1 MYLFRL
7 VDLGQSKPDSKVRGL
22 LMYSNFIRATKPKIN
37 ALAVATIFSVGL
49 PGALAQDEGS
59 EEKKAEKRVDTTVVI
74 GDADDILDVPGSGAV
89 LTSEDLARHAYDDAN
104 QALRKV
110 PGVYVRPEDGY
121 GFFPNISLRGVDTTR
136 SAKVTLME
144 DGVLTAPAAYS
155 APSAY
160 YSPTL
165 GRMSAIEVL
174 MGSSQ
179 TRYGPHTTGGVIN
192 YRSTEIPE
200 SGRAYIKTLY
210 GSNNEQRA
218 HAYAGDTLET
228 ESGRVGI
235 LLEGYLRSSDG
246 FKHIDTTADFQDGN
260 DTGFSK
266 TEPMLKLSWEP
277 KTARYSRFELKLGYT
292 DFRANEGYAGLT
304 ESDYAADPYRRYAG
318 SRFDQM
324 NSEHSRSYLR
334 HFYELSNETMVT
346 TTVYYNKFH
355 RDWFKLNDVRDD
367 TGSSKSISQALAGG
381 GAHLQ
386 VLRGEAA
393 GALRVRHNNRNYRS
407 YGIDSTV
414 SHEHNL
420 MGRKNHANVGI
431 RYHVDN
437 VRRFQ
442 TNELFTQ
449 DANGAIIARNPGT
462 PGDAGDRDQ
471 TSKALAIY
479 AENEIEVND
488 KLSVTPGIR
497 WETVDQHYWQA
508 GPTEGDGSLNL
519 LAGGVGA
526 TYDYTDEV
534 SFFGGI
540 HQGYSVPGP
549 RSAIRGDLKE
559 ETSLG
564 FEIGP
569 RYREKTGLWAADA
582 TLFLTNFNDLL
593 VIDNV
598 GGTGTGTTEN
608 VGEVRATGIELAV
621 EADGKRLFNAS
632 FNNPWY
638 AALTLTDATLSN
650 DSDST
655 DAESI
660 FAGGLKGNKVPYI
673 PDLAFNIGTGFEKG
687 KFGFYINGA
696 YMDEMFS
703 SASNTT
709 DLVDSAGTPD
719 SRFGKTESYFLL
731 DLSARYRASEAVTV
745 FAGVQNA
752 LNNDYLITRHPHGA
766 RSGQPLFAYIGL
778 EIGLGSE

>member
-1 MYLFRL
+1 
-7 VDLGQSKPDSKVRGL
+7 
-22 LMYSNFIRATKPKIN
+22 MYSNFIRAMKPRMN
-37 ALAVATIFSVGL
+37 AFAVATIFLVGL
-49 PGALAQDEGS
+49 PGALAQDEVP
-59 EEKKAEKRVDTTVVI
+59 EEKETEKRVDTTVVI
-74 GDADDILDVPGSGAV
+74 GEADDILDVPGSGAV
-89 LTSEDLARHAYDDAN
+89 LTSEDLARQAYDDAN

-160 YSPTL
+160 YTPTL

-210 GSNNEQRA
+210 GSNNEQRT
-218 HAYAGDTLET
+218 HAYAGDTFET

-246 FKHIDTTADFQDGN
+246 FKTIDSTADFQDGK

-277 KTARYSRFELKLGYT
+277 NTDRYSRFEFKLGYT
-292 DFRANEGYAGLT
+292 DFQANEGYTGLT
-304 ESDYAADPYRRYAG
+304 EDDYAADPYRRYAG

-334 HFYELSNETMVT
+334 HIYELSKETMLT

-355 RDWFKLNDVRDD
+355 RDWFKLDKLTATVDGEEITR
-367 TGSSKSISQALAGG
+367 SISQTLAGG
-381 GAHLQ
+381 GAHLN
-386 VLRGEAA
+386 VLRGTGA
-393 GALRVRHNNRNYRS
+393 GTLAVKHNNRNYRS
-407 YGIDSTV
+407 YGIDSVV
-414 SHEHNL
+414 SHDHNF
-420 MGRKNHANVGI
+420 MGKDNQANVGI

-442 TNELFTQ
+442 TNEFFTQ
-449 DANGAIIARNPGT
+449 DANGAIIARDPGT
-462 PGDAGDRDQ
+462 PGDAGNRDQ

-479 AENEIEVND
+479 AENEIAIND

-519 LAGGVGA
+519 IAGGIGA
-526 TYDYTDEV
+526 TYDYTEEV

-569 RYREKTGLWAADA
+569 RYREKTGLWAANA

-593 VIDNV
+593 VIDNF
-598 GGTGTGTTEN
+598 GGAGARITEN
-608 VGEVRATGIELAV
+608 VGEVQATGIELSV
-621 EADGKRLFNAS
+621 EADGKKFFNTS

-650 DSDST
+650 DSNST
-655 DAESI
+655 DEESI

-687 KFGFYINGA
+687 KFGFYINGS
-696 YMDEMFS
+696 YMDEMFT

-709 DLVDSAGTPD
+709 SLMTPGDPTDPPVPD
-719 SRFGKTESYFLL
+719 SRFGKTDSYFLL
-731 DLSARYRASEAVTV
+731 DLSARYRATDGVTL

-752 LNNDYLITRHPHGA
+752 LDDDYLVTRHPHGA
-766 RSGQPLFAYIGL
+766 RSGQPLFAYIGM
-778 EIGLGSE
+778 EIDLGSE

>member
-1 MYLFRL
+1 MFSMFQPPQKFPGRVFTSVMIL
-7 VDLGQSKPDSKVRGL
+7 VLGISGL
-22 LMYSNFIRATKPKIN
+22 R
-37 ALAVATIFSVGL
+37 
-49 PGALAQDEGS
+49 AQDEAPAAKS
-59 EEKKAEKRVDTTVVI
+59 ENKKKKRVNTTVVI
-74 GDADDILDVPGSGAV
+74 GSAEDLLDIPGSGAV
-89 LTSEDLARHAYDDAN
+89 LTTEDLGRHSYDDAN

-192 YRSTEIPE
+192 YRSTEIPDT
-200 SGRAYIKTLY
+200 ATTYLKTLY
-210 GSNNEQRA
+210 GSNNERRT
-218 HAYAGDTLET
+218 HAYLGDTF
-228 ESGRVGI
+228 ESAEWGRIGI

-246 FKHIDTTADFQDGN
+246 FKSIDTTSDFRDGE

-266 TEPMLKLSWEP
+266 SEPMLKLSWEP
-277 KTARYSRFELKLGYT
+277 KTTRYSRLELKLGYT
-292 DFRANEGYAGLT
+292 DFRANEGYTGLT
-304 ESDYAADPYRRYAG
+304 EDDFAANPTRRYAG

-334 HFYELSNETMVT
+334 HFYELSPETMVT
-346 TTVYYNKFH
+346 TTLYYNRFH
-355 RDWFKLNDVRDD
+355 RDWFKLNDVRDSNGD
-367 TGSSKSISQALAGG
+367 SRSLSQTLAGG
-381 GAHLQ
+381 GAHLD

-407 YGIDSTV
+407 YGIDSNIT
-414 SHEHNL
+414 HDHNL
-420 MGRKNHANVGI
+420 LDKENHANIGI
-431 RYHVDN
+431 RYHIDN

-449 DANGAIIARNPGT
+449 DANGAIIARDPGT

-471 TSKALAIY
+471 TSKALAVY
-479 AENEIEVND
+479 VENEIVVND
-488 KLSVTPGIR
+488 KLSITPGLR

-508 GPTEGDGSLNL
+508 GPAEGDGSMNL
-519 LAGGVGA
+519 LAGGIGA
-526 TYDYTDEV
+526 TYDYTEQL

-564 FEIGP
+564 IELGP

-582 TLFLTNFNDLL
+582 SFFLTNFNDLL
-593 VIDNV
+593 VIDNL
-598 GGTGTGTTEN
+598 GGTGTGDTEN
-608 VGEVRATGIELAV
+608 VGEVRAMGIEFAI
-621 EADGKRLFNAS
+621 EADGQRLFGLPFA
-632 FNNPWY
+632 NPWY
-638 AALTLTDATLSN
+638 AAVTLTDTELLN
-650 DSDST
+650 DSDSA

-660 FAGGLKGNKVPYI
+660 FAGGVKGNNVPYI
-673 PDLAFNIGTGFEKG
+673 PDLALNIGTGIEIG
-687 KFGFYINGA
+687 KFGLYLNGA
-696 YMDEMFS
+696 YMDEMFT

-709 DLVDSAGTPD
+709 TLVDGDGTPD
-719 SRFGKTESYFLL
+719 SRFGKTDSYFLL
-731 DLSARYRASEAVTV
+731 DISARYKASEAVTI

-752 LNNDYLITRHPHGA
+752 LDDKYIVTRHPHGA
-766 RSGQPLFAYIGL
+766 RTGQPLFAYVGM
-778 EIGLGSE
+778 EIGLGGE

>member
-1 MYLFRL
+1 MFSINTRSAR
-7 VDLGQSKPDSKVRGL
+7 QS
-22 LMYSNFIRATKPKIN
+22 IRAFTAI
-37 ALAVATIFSVGL
+37 TILFLSICEVHAQQDA
-49 PGALAQDEGS
+49 PAAQDSAGK
-59 EEKKAEKRVDTTVVI
+59 EKKKAAAKRINTTVVI
-74 GDADDILDVPGSGAV
+74 GTAGDILDLPGSGAV
-89 LTSEDLARHAYDDAN
+89 LSSEDLGRHSYDDAN

-200 SGRAYIKTLY
+200 SGTTYLKILY
-210 GSNNEQRA
+210 GSNNEQRT
-218 HAYAGDTLET
+218 HAYLGDTF
-228 ESGRVGI
+228 ESPEWGRVGV

-246 FKHIDTTADFQDGN
+246 FKHIDMTSDFRNGD

-266 TEPMLKLSWEP
+266 TEPMLKLAWEP
-277 KTARYSRFELKLGYT
+277 KTTRYNRFELKLGYT
-292 DFRANEGYAGLT
+292 DFRANEGYTGLT
-304 ESDYAADPYRRYAG
+304 EDDFADSPYRRYAG

-334 HFYELSNETMVT
+334 HFYELAQETMLT
-346 TTVYYNKFH
+346 TTLYYNRFH
-355 RDWFKLNDVRDD
+355 RDWFKLNDVRDSNGD
-367 TGSSKSISQALAGG
+367 SRSLSQTLAGG
-381 GAHLQ
+381 GAHLA

-393 GALRVRHNNRNYRS
+393 GTLRVRHNNRSYRS
-407 YGIDSTV
+407 YGIDSHIT
-414 SHEHNL
+414 HDHNL
-420 MGRKNHANVGI
+420 LDKENHADIGI

-442 TNELFTQ
+442 TNELFSQ
-449 DANGAIIARNPGT
+449 DANGAITARDPGT

-479 AENEIEVND
+479 AENEIVVND
-488 KLSVTPGIR
+488 KLSITPGIR

-508 GPTEGDGSLNL
+508 GPAAGDGSLHL
-519 LAGGVGA
+519 LAGGIGA
-526 TYDYTDEV
+526 TYDSTEQL

-559 ETSLG
+559 ETSLS

-582 TLFLTNFNDLL
+582 TFFLTNFNDLL
-593 VIDNV
+593 VIDNI
-598 GGTGTGTTEN
+598 GGTGTGDTEN
-608 VGEVRATGIELAV
+608 IGEVRAMGIELSI
-621 EADGKRLFNAS
+621 ETDGNKLFGLPFS
-632 FNNPWY
+632 NPWY
-638 AALTLTDATLSN
+638 AALTLTNAELIN
-650 DSDST
+650 DSDSS

-660 FAGGLKGNKVPYI
+660 FAGGVKGNKLPYI
-673 PDLAFNIGTGFEKG
+673 PDLTLSFGTGIEKG
-687 KFGFYINGA
+687 RFGLYLNGA
-696 YMDEMFS
+696 YMDGMFT

-709 DLVDSAGTPD
+709 ELVNGTGTPD
-719 SRFGKTESYFLL
+719 SRFGKTDSYFLL
-731 DLSARYRASEAVTV
+731 DISARYRASDTVTI

-752 LNNDYLITRHPHGA
+752 LDDKYIVTRHPHGA
-766 RSGQPLFAYIGL
+766 RAGQPLFAYVGM
-778 EIGLGSE
+778 EIGLGAQ

>member
-1 MYLFRL
+1 MLLNFRHSKRLSSRVFTSMFIL
-7 VDLGQSKPDSKVRGL
+7 VLSIPGL
-22 LMYSNFIRATKPKIN
+22 N
-37 ALAVATIFSVGL
+37 AQQETPAEENKTA
-49 PGALAQDEGS
+49 D
-59 EEKKAEKRVDTTVVI
+59 EKKKRVNTTVVI
-74 GDADDILDVPGSGAV
+74 GSAEDLLDIPGSGAV
-89 LTSEDLARHAYDDAN
+89 LTTEDLGRQSYDDAN

-192 YRSTEIPE
+192 YRSTEIPDT
-200 SGRAYIKTLY
+200 ATTYLKTLY
-210 GSNNEQRA
+210 GSNNERRT
-218 HAYAGDTLET
+218 HAYLGDTF
-228 ESGRVGI
+228 ESAEWGRIGI
-235 LLEGYLRSSDG
+235 LLEGYLRGSDG
-246 FKHIDTTADFQDGN
+246 FKSIDTTSDFRDGE

-266 TEPMLKLSWEP
+266 SEPMLKLAWEP
-277 KTARYSRFELKLGYT
+277 KTTRYSRFELKLGYT
-292 DFRANEGYAGLT
+292 DFRANEGYTGLT
-304 ESDYAADPYRRYAG
+304 EDDFAANPTRRYAG

-334 HFYELSNETMVT
+334 HFYELAPETMVT
-346 TTVYYNKFH
+346 TTLYYNKFH
-355 RDWFKLNDVRDD
+355 RDWFKLNDVRDSNGD
-367 TGSSKSISQALAGG
+367 SRSLSQTLAGG
-381 GAHLQ
+381 GAHLD

-393 GALRVRHNNRNYRS
+393 GTLRVRHNNRNYRS
-407 YGIDSTV
+407 YGIDTNIT
-414 SHEHNL
+414 HDHNL
-420 MGRKNHANVGI
+420 LDKENHANIGI
-431 RYHVDN
+431 RYHIDN

-449 DANGAIIARNPGT
+449 DVNGAIISRDPGT

-471 TSKALAIY
+471 TSKALAVY
-479 AENEIEVND
+479 AENEILVTD
-488 KLSVTPGIR
+488 KLSITPGIR

-508 GPTEGDGSLNL
+508 GPDEGDGSMNL
-519 LAGGVGA
+519 LAGGIGA
-526 TYDYTDEV
+526 TYDYTEQL

-564 FEIGP
+564 IELGP

-582 TLFLTNFNDLL
+582 SFFLTHFNDLL
-593 VIDNV
+593 VIDNL
-598 GGTGTGTTEN
+598 GGTGTGDTEN
-608 VGEVRATGIELAV
+608 VGEVRAMGIEFSI
-621 EADGKRLFNAS
+621 EADGQRLFGLPFA
-632 FNNPWY
+632 NPWY
-638 AALTLTDATLSN
+638 AAVTLTDTELLN
-650 DSDST
+650 DSDSA

-660 FAGGLKGNKVPYI
+660 FAGGVKGNNVPYI
-673 PDLAFNIGTGFEKG
+673 PDLAFNIGTGIERG
-687 KFGFYINGA
+687 RFGFYLNGA
-696 YMDEMFS
+696 YMDEMFT

-709 DLVDSAGTPD
+709 ALVDGAGTPD
-719 SRFGKTESYFLL
+719 SRFGKTDSYFLL
-731 DLSARYRASEAVTV
+731 DISARYKASEAVTI

-752 LNNDYLITRHPHGA
+752 LDDKYIVTRHPHGA
-766 RSGQPLFAYIGL
+766 RTGQPLFAYLGM
-778 EIGLGSE
+778 EIGLGGK

>member
-1 MYLFRL
+1 
-7 VDLGQSKPDSKVRGL
+7 
-22 LMYSNFIRATKPKIN
+22 MYSKFIRSTKPKIN

-49 PGALAQDEGS
+49 PGALAQDEGP
-59 EEKKAEKRVDTTVVI
+59 EEKKAEKRFDTTVVI
-74 GDADDILDVPGSGAV
+74 GEADDILDVPGSGAV

-110 PGVYVRPEDGY
+110 PGVYLRPEDGY

-200 SGRAYIKTLY
+200 SGRTYIKTLY

-218 HAYAGDTLET
+218 HAYAGNTFET

-277 KTARYSRFELKLGYT
+277 KTDRYSRFELKLGYT
-292 DFRANEGYAGLT
+292 DFRANDGYTGLT

-381 GAHLQ
+381 GTHLD

-449 DANGAIIARNPGT
+449 DGNGAIIARNPGT

-479 AENEIEVND
+479 AENEIEVTD

-508 GPTEGDGSLNL
+508 GPTEGGDGRLNL

-569 RYREKTGLWAADA
+569 RYREKTGVWAVDA

-598 GGTGTGTTEN
+598 GGTGTGNTEN
-608 VGEVRATGIELAV
+608 VGEVRAAGIELAV
-621 EADGKRLFNAS
+621 EADGKRLFNTS

-650 DSDST
+650 DSDSA

-709 DLVDSAGTPD
+709 DLVDGAGTPD

-731 DLSARYRASEAVTV
+731 DLSARYRASEAVTI

-752 LNNDYLITRHPHGA
+752 LDNDYLVTRHPHGA

>member
-1 MYLFRL
+1 MPSKRPFRTHP
-7 VDLGQSKPDSKVRGL
+7 S
-22 LMYSNFIRATKPKIN
+22 
-37 ALAVATIFSVGL
+37 ALALAAAGILLFSLSGIE
-49 PGALAQDEGS
+49 AWQDDDPAITNRDR
-59 EEKKAEKRVDTTVVI
+59 EEKQNKAEKRVNTTLVI
-74 GDADDILDVPGSGAV
+74 GTAEDIIDLPGSGAV
-89 LTSEDLARHAYDDAN
+89 LTSDDLARHAYDDAN
-104 QALRKV
+104 QALRQV
-110 PGVYVRPEDGY
+110 PGVYLRPEDGY

-136 SAKVTLME
+136 SAKVTLLE

-155 APSAY
+155 APAAY

-200 SGRAYIKTLY
+200 SRSTYIKTLY
-210 GSNNEQRA
+210 GSNNEHRT
-218 HAYAGDTLET
+218 HAYIGDTF
-228 ESGRVGI
+228 ESEKWGRFGV

-246 FKHIDTTADFQDGN
+246 FKRIDTTPDFQNGN

-277 KTARYSRFELKLGYT
+277 KTDRYSRFELKLGYT
-292 DFRANEGYAGLT
+292 DFKGNEGYTGLT
-304 ESDYAADPYRRYAG
+304 EEDYAADPYRRYAG

-334 HFYELSNETMVT
+334 HFYELSSEAMVT

-355 RDWFKLNDVRDD
+355 RDWFKLKDVRLPADPPNEW
-367 TGSSKSISQALAGG
+367 KSISHTLAGG
-381 GAHLQ
+381 GAHLG
-386 VLRGEAA
+386 VLRGEAV
-393 GALRVRHNNRNYRS
+393 GDLRVRHNNRNYRS
-407 YGIDSTV
+407 CGIDSVV
-414 SHEHNL
+414 SHGHNL
-420 MGRKNHANVGI
+420 MGCENHANVGI
-431 RYHVDN
+431 RYHIDN
-437 VRRFQ
+437 ARRFQ
-442 TNELFTQ
+442 TDELFTQ
-449 DANGAIIARNPGT
+449 AANGTITDRNPGA

-479 AENEIEVND
+479 AENEIEISD

-497 WETVDQHYWQA
+497 WETVDKHYWEA
-508 GPTEGDGSLNL
+508 ESTTGDGRLNL
-519 LAGGVGA
+519 LAGGIGA
-526 TYDYTDEV
+526 TYDYTEQL

-549 RSAIRGDLKE
+549 RSAIRDDLKE

-569 RYREKTGLWAADA
+569 RYREKTGLWAVDA
-582 TLFLTNFNDLL
+582 TLFLTDFNDLL
-593 VIDNV
+593 VIDNI
-598 GGTGTGTTEN
+598 GGTGAGNTEN
-608 VGEVRATGIELAV
+608 VGEARATGIELSI
-621 EADGKRLFNAS
+621 EADGSRFFKLPFT
-632 FNNPWY
+632 NPWF
-638 AALTLTDATLSN
+638 ATLTLTDATLSN
-650 DSDST
+650 DSDSA

-660 FAGGLKGNKVPYI
+660 FAGGIKGNKVPYI
-673 PDLAFNIGTGFEKG
+673 PDLAFNIGTGFEQG

-709 DLVDSAGTPD
+709 DLVDASGTPD

-731 DLSARYRASEAVTV
+731 DLSARYRMSDAVTV
-745 FAGVQNA
+745 FPGVQNA
-752 LNNDYLITRHPHGA
+752 LDDHYLVTRHPHGA
-766 RSGQPLFAYIGL
+766 RPGQPLFAYIGL
-778 EIGLGSE
+778 EIALGSE

>member
-1 MYLFRL
+1 M
-7 VDLGQSKPDSKVRGL
+7 SPKKPSR
-22 LMYSNFIRATKPKIN
+22 IRPSTL
-37 ALAVATIFSVGL
+37 ALATAGILLFSLSGIE
-49 PGALAQDEGS
+49 AWQDDDPAVTKRDRDEQQN
-59 EEKKAEKRVDTTVVI
+59 KAEKRVSTTLVI
-74 GDADDILDVPGSGAV
+74 GTADDIIDLPGSGAV
-89 LTSEDLARHAYDDAN
+89 LTSDDLARHAYDDAN
-104 QALRKV
+104 QALRQV
-110 PGVYVRPEDGY
+110 PGVYLRPEDGY

-192 YRSTEIPE
+192 YRSTEIPG
-200 SGRAYIKTLY
+200 SRSSYLKTLY
-210 GSNNEQRA
+210 GSNNEQRT
-218 HAYAGDTLET
+218 HAYIGDTF
-228 ESGRVGI
+228 ESERWGRIGV
-235 LLEGYLRSSDG
+235 LLEGYIRNSDG
-246 FKHIDTTADFQDGN
+246 FKQIDTTPDFRNGD

-266 TEPMLKLSWEP
+266 TEPMLKLAWEP
-277 KTARYSRFELKLGYT
+277 ITNRYSRFELKLGYT
-292 DFRANEGYAGLT
+292 DFQGNEGYTGLT
-304 ESDYAADPYRRYAG
+304 EEDYAADPYRRYAG
-318 SRFDQM
+318 GRFDQM

-334 HFYELSNETMVT
+334 HFYEISDTTLVT
-346 TTVYYNKFH
+346 TTIYYNRFH
-355 RDWFKLNDVRDD
+355 RDWFKLHDVRDSNGD
-367 TGSSKSISQALAGG
+367 SRSISQALAGG
-381 GAHLQ
+381 GAHLD

-407 YGIDSTV
+407 YGIDSAV
-414 SHEHNL
+414 AYDHEL
-420 MGRKNHANVGI
+420 LGRENHANVGI

-437 VRRFQ
+437 ARRFQ
-442 TNELFTQ
+442 TDEIFTQ
-449 DANGAIIARNPGT
+449 DANGTIIGRDPGT

-471 TSKALAIY
+471 GSKALALY
-479 AENEIEVND
+479 AENEIEVTD

-508 GPTEGDGSLNL
+508 GPAEGDGGLDL
-519 LAGGVGA
+519 LAGGIGA
-526 TYDYTDEV
+526 TWDYTEQL

-582 TLFLTNFNDLL
+582 TFFLTDFDDLL
-593 VIDNV
+593 VIDNI
-598 GGTGTGTTEN
+598 GGTGTGNTEN
-608 VGEVRATGIELAV
+608 VGEARATGIELSV
-621 EADGKRLFNAS
+621 EADGSRFFKLPFT
-632 FNNPWY
+632 NPWF

-660 FAGGLKGNKVPYI
+660 FSGGIKGNKVPYI
-673 PDLAFNIGTGFEKG
+673 PDLAFNIGTGLEQG

-703 SASNTT
+703 SASNTA
-709 DLVDSAGTPD
+709 DLVDGAGTPD

-731 DLSARYRASEAVTV
+731 DISARYRAGDGVTI

-752 LNNDYLITRHPHGA
+752 IDDDYLVTRHPHGP

-778 EIGLGSE
+778 EIALGSE